1 MPRPPTPWLRLLP
14 LASLLFLQL
23 TICFWVWLRGPAAIS
38 DDDYARVVIA
48 QAWAQHPRVDPT
60 GTSWLPFPFY
70 VTGAAMFVLGT
81 SLDVAREVQVLLA
94 LVSSLVIYLGARR
107 LGHERWLAAVS
118 AGLAAALPN
127 LARVAPATVPEY
139 PTAACL
145 AFGLLCLVGKK
156 DREERVWSLLG
167 GGAIYLACASRYEA
181 WPIAGVYA
189 GVMACR
195 AWKATDS
202 RNRPW
207 LGAAAIVAVA
217 FPCLWLLHGTF
228 VQGDAFFFVTRVTRY
243 KAALGAP
250 APDLS
255 AAWLGYPLALVR
267 QELGATF
274 LLGGAVFLA
283 TRSDAGRAALR
294 ALWPLLLAAVVLLL
308 VLVSGDLR
316 GGAPT
321 HHPERA
327 LLSLWLLVPAVSLHL
342 LGSQISST
350 PRGLAVSLVLGAA
363 LVTALFRVP
372 PGAFADRRE
381 EERLGRILAK
391 TQGQVVLL
399 TPDYGHFA
407 VQAASG
413 RPDRFLLLDRH
424 DPRDPRPAASPGEL
438 VRAALSTTKAPW
450 AVVPLGVTAPG
461 YRVVKSGSRL
471 MLLERG
477 TRDVGYALFW
487 GRPASVEP
495 S

>member
-1 MPRPPTPWLRLLP
+1 MQRSPTPWLRLLP

-23 TICFWVWLRGPAAIS
+23 TICFWVWLEGPAAIS

-48 QAWAQHPRVDPT
+48 QAWAQHPRLDPT

-70 VTGAAMFVLGT
+70 VTGAAMFLLGT
-81 SLDVAREVQVLLA
+81 ALDVAREVQVLLA
-94 LVSSLVIYLGARR
+94 LASSTLLYLGARR
-107 LGHERWLAAVS
+107 LGHERWPAVLS
-118 AGLAAALPN
+118 AALGASLPN
-127 LARVAPATVPEY
+127 VARFAPATVPEY

-156 DREERVWSLLG
+156 DHETRVWSLLG
-167 GGAIYLACASRYEA
+167 AGATYLACASRYEA

-195 AWKATDS
+195 AWQAHGAQE
-202 RNRPW
+202 RRW
-207 LGAAAIVAVA
+207 LTGAAIIAAA
-217 FPCLWLLHGTF
+217 FPFLWLLHG
-228 VQGDAFFFVTRVTRY
+228 VVWHQNPFFFVARVTRY
-243 KAALGAP
+243 KAALGASS
-250 APDLS
+250 PDLS

-274 LLGGAVFLA
+274 LLGGATFLA
-283 TRSDAGRAALR
+283 TRTDAGRTALR
-294 ALWPLLLAAVVLLL
+294 ALWPLLLAAVVLLV
-308 VLVSGDLR
+308 VLVSGDVR

-327 LLSLWLLVPAVSLHL
+327 LLSLWLIVPAASLHL
-342 LGSQISST
+342 LG
-350 PRGLAVSLVLGAA
+350 AASLPNQRALVPSLLLGAA

-372 PGAFADRRE
+372 PGAFANRAE
-381 EERLGRILAK
+381 EERLGRMLEK
-391 TQGQVVLL
+391 TSGQVVLL

-424 DPRDPRPAASPGEL
+424 DPRDPRPAASPEEQ
-438 VRAALSTTKAPW
+438 VRAALGTTKAPW

-461 YRVVKSGSRL
+461 YRIVKSGARL

-477 TRDVGYALFW
+477 AHAVGYAFLV
-487 GRPASVEP
+487 GSRA
-495 S
+495 